1 MMRTALIAGNWK
13 MHNTVSE
20 ALTLVD
26 GVLGRITLS
35 DDREVLVCPPF
46 TALHAV
52 GERLRGSGLMLGA
65 QDVHHEAK
73 GAYTGAI
80 APGMLRDVGC
90 RYVIVGHSERRQIF
104 GEDDA
109 AINRKVRAV
118 LAADMR
124 PILCVGET
132 IAQREAGD
140 AASVVVGQ
148 VRDGLAGIAATD
160 ALVIAYEP
168 VWAIGTGVTA
178 TPSDA
183 QQMHATIR
191 AILAEWGASGA
202 AARIRILYGG
212 SVKPDTIDELMAC
225 PDVDGALVGGA
236 SLQPEGF
243 ARIVQYR

>member
-13 MHNTVSE
+13 MHTTVSE
-20 ALTLVD
+20 ALALVD
-26 GVLGRITLS
+26 GVLGRITRS

-52 GERLRGSGLMLGA
+52 GERLRGTGLALGA

-118 LAADMR
+118 LAAGMR

-132 IAQREAGD
+132 ITQREAGD

-148 VRDGLAGIAATD
+148 VRAGLADIATTD

-178 TPSDA
+178 TPADA
-183 QQMHATIR
+183 QQMHAAIR
-191 AILAEWGASGA
+191 AVLAELSTAGD
-202 AARIRILYGG
+202 AARIRLLYGG